1 MVRALGYSH
10 NTFDPSAP
18 GRLCRGRERWIDSF
32 DLDTPPQQLYRTV
45 VSGAAFSDDSASDAL
60 RGLPHSGIDTAQV
73 LGTLFQRKKLI
84 AFMEDGHPADIPE
97 DATGVEMYTGH
108 RAGGRSEALMVR
120 WFKEVNGIREIR
132 SVLGD
137 DDQDPKVL
145 GFALLDA
152 EVELDDDVRSRIF
165 LLVGMSC
172 LDSPPARFQ
181 PAALPDVLDA
191 AKAVVLLHR
200 DKQGPAV
207 AVYSREPFVTDAR
220 LEGLCEKHE
229 TMLVRF
235 AIPPMLAR
243 WDRAL
248 AELRADWVSTRSDPF
263 PVPPAP
269 EGHHWEPRHQRHDRR
284 RHRER
289 LSAEAAAHDGEE

>member
-10 NTFDPSAP
+10 NTFDPASP
-18 GRLCRGRERWIDSF
+18 GRLCRGRERWIEGF
-32 DLDTPPQQLYRTV
+32 ELDEPPATLHRTV

-60 RGLPHSGIDTAQV
+60 RGLPHSGVDTAQV
-73 LGTLFQRKKLI
+73 IGTLFARKKLI

-97 DATGVEMYTGH
+97 DAIGVEMYTGH

-132 SVLGD
+132 AVMGD
-137 DDQDPKVL
+137 DAHDPKVL
-145 GFALLDA
+145 GFAQLDA
-152 EVELDDDVRSRIF
+152 DVELDEEIRSRFF

-181 PAALPDVLDA
+181 PAALPEVLQIA
-191 AKAVVLLHR
+191 RAVVLLHR

-207 AVYSREPFVTDAR
+207 AIYSREPFPIDSR
-220 LEGLCEKHE
+220 LDPLCEKNE
-229 TMLVRF
+229 TLLVRF

-248 AELRADWVSTRSDPF
+248 AELRSEWVSSRDEPF

-284 RHRER
+284 RHRDR
-289 LSAEAAAHDGEE
+289 LAAEAAAHDGEE